1 METPRI
7 VVMPEKIEENIQAGK
22 SSSLEFHVNSGN
34 GLHIKGLVYTSHIR
48 VSVANPAFGGLR
60 NKITYQVDAGYL
72 EDGDIIEGAF
82 ELVMNGGER
91 KLPFTFH
98 VQLGISGQTLAGLKT
113 PKDFA
118 EIAREH
124 PDTALRLFD
133 YQDFTETPFMQDL
146 HTRAVYEGLKGHGD
160 RGNQL
165 EEFLVALG
173 LKKPVNLRVSESLR
187 KYEYSAEAAEGSIEV
202 QKEGWGYIS
211 VTAET
216 DGAFLELKKKRFDTR
231 DFKEDV
237 CRISYRVLSGPL
249 HQGKNYGCIRLS
261 TVKET
266 RVIPFLV
273 NGSES
278 RELSRMG
285 RSRYKQAYGRFLR
298 LRLEEACGLGEGALL
313 RERMLQEL
321 DVMRNVPG
329 DKNLPSL
336 WMADTLLRDGKK
348 EQALLML
355 EECKDDI
362 LMSRRDL
369 GDQYCFYQ
377 YLQLQ
382 MEPNQS
388 QEEDLLG
395 QVRKHLMEGRYP
407 YLIFIRMKL
416 ERTLSGAPVT
426 LFQEMENLYQEGFH
440 SPFLYVEAYG
450 ILRKHSELLQGMD
463 DFVVHVLHFAARHK
477 IIEEKMAVRAAGMA
491 NLQRHYGKQYHRL
504 LTALY
509 ERYPRKEILEAICC
523 MMIKGEYRDSGAFPW
538 YELALKKGISLTRLY
553 EYFLYSLPEQ
563 YDHLLPKE
571 VLLYFSYGHDLDR
584 DSKSVLYKNILQY
597 MSSTNKLYQAYE
609 RDMEQFAMEQL
620 FASRID
626 SHLAVIYDRM
636 IFEAM
641 IDEPVARVLP
651 AILRA
656 YRIYCRNRQMKYVIV
671 RYEELAKEDAFLLN
685 EGVVY
690 VPLFSDK
697 AVILFQ
703 DSFGNRYGDV
713 SYIKTPVMNKPELLG
728 RCFTI
733 YPEHP
738 MLSLTACR
746 KIAASDKVEEGQIHL
761 LERAMREL
769 SFHELYRKVLL
780 EKIIRYYRAL
790 AGSEHS
796 KTMEC
801 AYLLTLDG
809 DAMTQN
815 ERLLV
820 CETLIGQNYLEEA
833 YRMLKTYGG
842 ESLETGHLSKLCAKM
857 ILQKLF
863 DRDPFLLKLSYRV
876 FAAGNADS
884 VILDYLCEHFNGSS
898 SQMFKILSQ
907 SVSARVETYDLEER
921 LLCQMMFSG
930 NIRNID
936 QTFRFYS
943 QRKRL
948 SETVMKA
955 YFTVKSIG
963 YFLKGEAPD
972 ERVFAY
978 LESTVNR
985 EDDME
990 KVPMIYMLALTKYY
1004 AQCRALEEDQKALLS
1019 RMEELLLGEGLV
1031 FPYTKKLARFIPI
1044 PQNIQDKAMV
1054 CYEGKKEDRL
1064 ELFIRILPDETDFH
1078 REELRRIYQGI
1089 FVCQKVLFEGE
1100 TLEYKIYRYESA
1112 GGDKIKVAEGTILCE
1127 LEGRE
1132 MKESRFA
1139 SLNDMGLCL
1148 SMKEEAG
1155 LKRSMQEYLVK
1166 NAALEELFPLMK

>member
-22 SSSLEFHVNSGN
+22 SSALEFHVNSGN

-48 VSVANPAFGGLR
+48 VSVSNPAFGGLR
-60 NKITYQVDAGYL
+60 NKISYQVDAGYL
-72 EDGDIIEGAF
+72 EDGDTIQGEF

-91 KLPFTFH
+91 KLPFVFH
-98 VQLGISGQTLAGLKT
+98 VQFGVSGQTLAGLKT
-113 PKDFA
+113 PEDFA
-118 EIAREH
+118 KIAKER

-133 YQDFTETPFMQDL
+133 YQDFIGTPFMLDV

-173 LKKPVNLRVSESLR
+173 LKRPVSLQVSETLR
-187 KYEYSAEAAEGSIEV
+187 KYDYPLEPVEGCIEV
-202 QKEGWGYIS
+202 QKNEWGYASIL
-211 VTAET
+211 AEA
-216 DGAFLELKKKRFDTR
+216 DGAFLELNQKQFDSR
-231 DFKEDV
+231 DFKEKV
-237 CRISYRVLSGPL
+237 CRISYRVLPGQL
-249 HQGKNYGCIRLS
+249 HQGKNYGCIRLT

-266 RVIPFLV
+266 KVIPFLV
-273 NGSES
+273 NGNES
-278 RELSRMG
+278 RETSRVSH
-285 RSRYKQAYGRFLR
+285 SRFKQSYGRFLSF
-298 LRLEEACGLGEGALL
+298 RLEEACGLGDASIL

-329 DKNLPSL
+329 DKNLASL
-336 WMADTLLRDGKK
+336 WMADTLLRGGKT
-348 EQALLML
+348 EQAALML
-355 EECKDDI
+355 EECRDDI
-362 LMSRRDL
+362 LLSRRDL
-369 GDQYCFYQ
+369 AGQYCFYQ
-377 YLQLQ
+377 YLQIQLQ
-382 MEPNQS
+382 PGQS
-388 QEEDLLG
+388 QEEALLNE
-395 QVRKHLMEGRYP
+395 VRKHLSEGRYP
-407 YLIFIRMKL
+407 YLIFIRVKMEK
-416 ERTLSGAPVT
+416 TLSTAPAA
-426 LFQEMENLYQEGFH
+426 LFGELKGLYDEGFH
-440 SPFLYVEAYG
+440 SPFLYLQAYTV
-450 ILRKHSELLQGMD
+450 LKKHPELLQQMD
-463 DFVVHVLHFAARHK
+463 DFVIHILHFAAK
-477 IIEEKMAVRAAGMA
+477 KDIMEERTAVRTAGMA
-491 NLQRHYGKQYHRL
+491 NLERHFRKPFYRL
-504 LTALY
+504 LTMLY
-509 ERYPRKEILEAICC
+509 KKYPRKEILEAICC
-523 MMIKGEYRDSGAFPW
+523 MMIKGEYKRQEDFQW

-553 EYFLYSLPEQ
+553 EYYLYSLPEQ

-584 DSKSVLYKNILQY
+584 NSKAVLYKNILQY

-609 RDMEQFAMEQL
+609 RDMEQFAMDQL

-641 IDEPVARVLP
+641 IDEPVAKVLP
-651 AILRA
+651 AILRS
-656 YRIYCRNRQMKYVIV
+656 YRIYCRNPQMKYVII
-671 RYEELAKEDAFLLN
+671 RYEELEKEDAFLLDD
-685 EGVVY
+685 GVVY

-697 AVILFQ
+697 TVILFQ
-703 DSFGNRYGDV
+703 DRFGNRYEDV
-713 SYIKTPVMNKPELLG
+713 SFIKTPVMNKSELLG
-728 RCFTI
+728 KCFAI

-738 MLSLTACR
+738 MLTLTACR
-746 KIAASDKVEEGQIHL
+746 KIAAADAVKEEQIHI

-769 SFHELYRKVLL
+769 PFHELYRKVLL
-780 EKIIRYYRAL
+780 DKIIRYYRAL
-790 AGSEHS
+790 AGAENS
-796 KTMEC
+796 KTSEC

-809 DAMTQN
+809 DAMTQE
-815 ERLLV
+815 ERRLV
-820 CETLIGQNYLEEA
+820 CETLICQNYLEEA
-833 YRMLKTYGG
+833 YRMIKTYGG
-842 ESLETGHLSKLCAKM
+842 ENLETSRLFKLCTKM

-863 DRDPFLLKLSYRV
+863 DKDPVLLKLSYRV
-876 FAAGNADS
+876 FAAGLADS

-907 SVSARVETYDLEER
+907 AISARVETYDLEER

-936 QTFRFYS
+936 QTFRYYS

-978 LESTVNR
+978 MESVVNR

-1004 AQCRALEEDQKALLS
+1004 AQCRTLEEDQKALLG
-1019 RMEELLLGEGLV
+1019 RMEELLLREGLV
-1031 FPYTKKLARFIPI
+1031 FPYTKKLARFISI

-1054 CYEGKKEDRL
+1054 CYEGNKEDRL
-1064 ELFIRILPDETDFH
+1064 ELFVRICPDEENFH

-1100 TLEYKIYRYESA
+1100 TLEYKIYRYENTS
-1112 GGDKIKVAEGTILCE
+1112 GDKIKAAEGTIQCE
-1127 LEGRE
+1127 LEGRD

-1139 SLNDMGLCL
+1139 SLNEMGLCL

-1155 LKRSMQEYLVK
+1155 LKKSMQEYLVK
-1166 NAALEELFPLMK
+1166 NAALEELFPLVK